1 MNKAFFNDIRNEIL
15 NQISSAKKEINIAMA
30 WFTNQ
35 DLLDALNSRL
45 HKDVMVNLIILDD
58 EINRNDIY
66 GLDFSTFI
74 NGGGKLYLS
83 SISDKFLHHKFCI
96 IDSEIIITGSYNWTN
111 YAEYRNDEDIIISDN
126 QHIILLYQEHFHKLL
141 VSKNCLNEYSR
152 IPSSAINKDNYQGC
166 FADFEAEKN
175 LYINNSVLTTSTS
188 ILVQNKRH
196 KKIAFS
202 KYNIG
207 FHAYTNGSSDGM
219 KILIEKGTELPVS
232 VIVDAWSNADYITS
246 MPCEIYY
253 GEIKDSILNNSKLVS
268 LTMVVPSKR
277 KGELH
282 FKTKATL
289 DSNGYF
295 HIEFFCVE
303 TGESNETFTNDNNLI
318 EYLES

>member
-1 MNKAFFNDIRNEIL
+1 MNIAFFNDIRNEIL
-15 NQISSAKKEINIAMA
+15 NQISSAKEDINIAMA

-35 DLLDALNSRL
+35 DLLDALNSKL
-45 HKDVMVNLIILDD
+45 KENVMVNLIILDD

-66 GLDFSTFI
+66 GLDFVSFI
-74 NGGGKLYLS
+74 NNGGNFYLS
-83 SISDKFLHHKFCI
+83 SISGKFLHHKFCI
-96 IDSEIIITGSYNWTN
+96 IDSKIIITGSYNWTN
-111 YAEYRNDEDIIISDN
+111 YAEYRNDENIIISDD
-126 QHIILLYQEHFHKLL
+126 QYVVLLYK
-141 VSKNCLNEYSR
+141 EYFQKILFNRECIKDYNR
-152 IPSSAINKDNYQGC
+152 IPSSSINKDNYNGC

-175 LYINNSVLTTSTS
+175 LYINNSVLPSAS
-188 ILVQNKRH
+188 NILVQKNRNK
-196 KKIAFS
+196 KTAFS

-207 FHAYTNGSSDGM
+207 FHAYTNGSSNGM
-219 KILIEKGTELPVS
+219 KMLIEKGTELPVS
-232 VIVDAWSNADYITS
+232 VIADAWSNADYITS

-268 LTMVVPSKR
+268 LTMDVPSKK

-303 TGESNETFTNDNNLI
+303 TGESNETFTNDRKLI
-318 EYLES
+318 EYL